1 MDKKILVNCDNRA
14 TRVAILEAGKLVELY
29 IERPLEQRIVGNLY
43 KGIVANVL
51 PGMQAAFVDIGL
63 EKNAFLYVDDVYT
76 DNDEKL
82 PPSRSAIDKLLK
94 VREEV
99 IVQVVKEPSGTKGAR
114 ITGQI
119 TLPGR
124 YLVLVPGA
132 DYIGVSRRIEST
144 VEKERLRRIAGKM
157 CPPEMGL
164 IVRTVAEGADEEALS
179 QDLQFL
185 MQLWHLVLN
194 RFQQKTA
201 PAILYQDLAL
211 TCRIARD
218 LFVEDFNSFLV
229 DNEHEYEKVCEILD
243 CFSPQPQLKRKVSYY
258 RDDEP
263 IFERYGVEKEL
274 EKALQG
280 QVWLKSGGYLVFD
293 EAEAL
298 TVVDVNTGRYIGRR
312 NLADTILKTNLEAA
326 EEIAR
331 QIRLRDI
338 GGIIIIDFIDMTIE
352 DHRQKVLSKLN
363 ESIKQDRTKTYVLG
377 LTSLGLV
384 EMTRKKVRQD
394 LAEVLLQH
402 CPYCNGSG
410 RVLTALAASTRIER
424 ELKKTLQK
432 APREAVLVEM
442 HHEVASIIIGTGGG
456 NLKKMEEELGKH
468 IFIRGSEDTHIE
480 QYRIIAA
487 GALSKIEKLALP
499 VSMGEVMELFIEGP
513 HSSFPENGIARLHG
527 YVVNVAGAG
536 EKAGQVVRA
545 EITEVCRTFARAIPI
560 AAEKKRKRRSWSG
573 LGRRSKKT
581 AQGGVAKR
589 Q

>member
-1 MDKKILVNCDNRA
+1 MDKKILVNCNNRA

-29 IERPLEQRIVGNLY
+29 IERPLEHRIVGNLY

-63 EKNAFLYVDDVYT
+63 EKNAFLYVDDIYT
-76 DNDEKL
+76 DNGVRV
-82 PPSRSAIDKLLK
+82 PARTAIDKLLK
-94 VREEV
+94 VGEEI
-99 IVQVVKEPSGTKGAR
+99 IVQVVKEPFGNKGAR
-114 ITGQI
+114 VTGQI

-132 DYIGVSRRIEST
+132 EYVGVSRRIESV
-144 VEKERLRRIAGKM
+144 VEKERLRRKVAKM
-157 CPPEMGL
+157 RPPEMGL
-164 IVRTVAEGADEEALS
+164 IVRTVAEGAEEEALK
-179 QDLQFL
+179 QDLAFL

-218 LFVEDFNSFLV
+218 LFVEDFNCFLV
-229 DNEHEYEKVCEILD
+229 DHEHEYEKVCEILD
-243 CFSPQPQLKRKVSYY
+243 CFSPQPKLKQRVSLY
-258 RDDEP
+258 REDEP

-274 EKALQG
+274 EKALQR

-312 NLADTILKTNLEAA
+312 NLADTILRTNLEAA

-352 DHRQKVLSKLN
+352 DHRQKVLNKLN
-363 ESIKQDRTKTYVLG
+363 ESIRQDRTKTYVLG

-402 CPYCNGSG
+402 CPYCGGSG

-424 ELKKTLQK
+424 ELRDTLQK

-456 NLKKMEEELGKH
+456 NLKKMEEDLGKH

-487 GALSKIEKLALP
+487 GSLKEIEKLALP
-499 VSMGEVMELFIEGP
+499 VSPGEIMELFIEGP
-513 HSSFPENGIARLHG
+513 HTSYPENGIARLHG
-527 YVVNVAGAG
+527 YVINVAGAG
-536 EKAGQVVRA
+536 ERAGQTVKA
-545 EITEVCRTFARAIPI
+545 EITEVCRTFARANPI
-560 AAEKKRKRRSWSG
+560 ATVKKRRKRSWGG
-573 LGRRSKKT
+573 LARRQKT
-581 AQGGVAKR
+581 NER
-589 Q
+589 

>member
-1 MDKKILVNCDNRA
+1 MDKKIIVNCNNRA
-14 TRVAILEAGKLVELY
+14 TRVAILENGKLVELY
-29 IERPLEQRIVGNLY
+29 IERPLEHRIVGNLY

-76 DNDEKL
+76 DIHNDETP
-82 PPSRSAIDKLLK
+82 PPSRSAIEKLLK
-94 VREEV
+94 VGEEI
-99 IVQVVKEPSGTKGAR
+99 IVQVVKEPFGNKGAR
-114 ITGQI
+114 VTGQI

-132 DYIGVSRRIEST
+132 DYIGVSRRIESQT
-144 VEKERLRRIAGKM
+144 EKERLRREAEKIR
-157 CPPEMGL
+157 PDDIGL
-164 IVRTVAEGADEEALS
+164 IVRTVAEGADEQSLA

-185 MQLWHLVLN
+185 MQLWHRVLA

-218 LFVEDFNSFLV
+218 LFVEDFSSFLI
-229 DNEHEYEKVCEILD
+229 DDEHEYEKVLEILD
-243 CFSPQPQLKRKVSYY
+243 CFSTQLKKKVRFYD
-258 RDDEP
+258 RAEP
-263 IFERYGVEKEL
+263 IFERFGVEKEL
-274 EKALQG
+274 EKALQS

-293 EAEAL
+293 ETEAL
-298 TVVDVNTGRYIGRR
+298 TVIDVNTGRYTGRR

-338 GGIIIIDFIDMTIE
+338 GGIIIVDFIDMTIE
-352 DHRQKVLSKLN
+352 EHRKKVLSRLN
-363 ESIKQDRTKTYVLG
+363 ESIKHDRTKTYVLG

-394 LAEVLLQH
+394 LSEVLQQH
-402 CPYCNGSG
+402 CPYCNGRG
-410 RVLTALAASTRIER
+410 RVFTPLAASTRIER

-432 APREAVLVEM
+432 SPREAILVEM

-468 IFIRGSEDTHIE
+468 IFIRGAEDMHIE
-480 QYRIIAA
+480 QYRVIAA
-487 GALSKIEKLALP
+487 GSLKEIEKLAFP
-499 VSMGEVMELFIEGP
+499 VSVGDVLELFIEEP
-513 HSSFPENGIARLHG
+513 HTSAPENGIARIHG
-527 YVVNVAGAG
+527 YVINVAGAG
-536 EKAGQVVRA
+536 ELVSQVVRA
-545 EITEVCRTFARAIPI
+545 EITEVCRTFARAVPV
-560 AAEKKRKRRSWSG
+560 AAGKKKRRRHF
-573 LGRRSKKT
+573 
-581 AQGGVAKR
+581 AKSAPSSDDAV
-589 Q
+589 